1 MIAFCHDNH
10 LTLLEDSLIE
20 LLLAPIVDAG
30 WVEERVHY
38 LSLLFPGFS
47 LPDVKDVRD
56 LGVILVYSN
65 LLGS

>member
-1 MIAFCHDNH
+1 VIAFCHKNH

-20 LLLAPIVDAG
+20 LLAPIVDAG
-30 WVEERVHY
+30 WVEEERVHY

-56 LGVILVYSN
+56 LGVIPV
-65 LLGS
+65 